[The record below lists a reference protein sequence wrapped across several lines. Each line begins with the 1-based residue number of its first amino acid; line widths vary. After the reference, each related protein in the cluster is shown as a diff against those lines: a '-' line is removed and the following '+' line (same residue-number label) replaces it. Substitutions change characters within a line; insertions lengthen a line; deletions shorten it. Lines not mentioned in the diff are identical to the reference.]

1 MTNQAITVMIHQS
14 RTVTMHQS
22 RTVMMDIALSTVPPG
37 LGQLIST
44 LTVENVLHLMNE
56 THKPNN

>member
-1 MTNQAITVMIHQS
+1 MIHES
-14 RTVTMHQS
+14 RTETMRQS

-37 LGQLIST
+37 LGQLISM